1 MARSTTFKLN
11 ITVVNPGSGNKY
23 YIDGILQSYITLFP
37 GCTYEWNQDDS
48 SNGGHPLRFSTT
60 SDGSHGGGSEYTT
73 GVTTSGTPGSATAFT
88 KIEVTS
94 DTPHTLYYYCT
105 QHSGMGNEV
114 SVPENF
120 SLSSTNDRIIAGGGD
135 TAGGSF
141 SNTIDIVQVR
151 SKGNASDFGDL
162 ALGRQSIAN
171 GCISSTTR
179 GLIYAGDD
187 SGPSVY
193 VNNID
198 FITMATTGNAID
210 FGDATAD
217 DSGGGGFS
225 NATRG
230 GRGGGFTGGG
240 PDFANNIIDY
250 VTIATTGN
258 ATDFGDLTAD
268 KYSDSG
274 LSSSTRGIFGGGA
287 TYTGATNYT
296 NVIEYI
302 TIAST
307 GNGTDFGDILGAAD
321 NMLSA
326 SSATRGL
333 YLGGIASSGAPSVQN
348 VIQYITIASTGN
360 AQDFGDLAVA
370 VRSGGP
376 GSNSISGITMGG
388 YTGPSQSNVIQE
400 VTIASTG
407 DSADFGDLTQ
417 TRADNPG
424 TVSPS
429 HGGLQ

>member
-1 MARSTTFKLN
+1 MGGE
-11 ITVVNPGSGNKY
+11 VN
-23 YIDGILQSYITLFP
+23 
-37 GCTYEWNQDDS
+37 
-48 SNGGHPLRFSTT
+48 
-60 SDGSHGGGSEYTT
+60 
-73 GVTTSGTPGSATAFT
+73 
-88 KIEVTS
+88 
-94 DTPHTLYYYCT
+94 
-105 QHSGMGNEV
+105 
-114 SVPENF
+114 VPQNF
-120 SLSSTNDRIIAGGGD
+120 SLSNANDRIIAGGGD

-171 GCISSTTR
+171 GCISSTIR
-179 GLIYAGDD
+179 GLFYAGDD
-187 SGPSVY
+187 SGPSTY

-198 FITMATTGNAID
+198 FITMASVGNAAD

-230 GRGGGFTGGG
+230 GRGGGFTGTGNPFG
-240 PDFANNIIDY
+240 SNIIDY
-250 VTIATTGN
+250 VTIATAGN
-258 ATDFGDLTAD
+258 ATDFGDLSSVR
-268 KYSDSG
+268 YSVSG

-287 TYTGATNYT
+287 VYTGSTVFT
-296 NVIEYI
+296 DTMEYI

-307 GNGTDFGDILGAAD
+307 GNVTDFGNVLGAAD

-333 YLGGIASSGAPSVQN
+333 YLGGIETSGAPAVQN

-360 AQDFGDLAVA
+360 SQDFGDLATA

-388 YTGPSQSNVIQE
+388 YAPGLSNIIQE
-400 VTIASTG
+400 VTIATTG
-407 DSADFGDLTQ
+407 NAADFGDLTQ

>member
-1 MARSTTFKLN
+1 MARSTTFKYTV
-11 ITVVNPGSGNKY
+11 TVVSSGGNKY
-23 YIDGILQSYITLFP
+23 AIDGNTQQYVVLFP
-37 GCTYEWNQDDS
+37 GCTYEFNQDDS
-48 SNGGHPLRFSTT
+48 SNATHPLRFSET
-60 SDGSHGGGSEYTT
+60 SDGTHNSGSEYTT

-94 DTPHTLYYYCT
+94 STPHTLYYYCSS
-105 QHSGMGNEV
+105 HSGMGGEV
-114 SVPENF
+114 DVPQNF
-120 SLSSTNDRIIAGGGD
+120 SLSNANDRIIAGGGD

-171 GCISSTTR
+171 GCISSTIR
-179 GLIYAGDD
+179 GLFYAGDD
-187 SGPSVY
+187 SGPSTY

-198 FITMATTGNAID
+198 FITMASVGNAAD

-230 GRGGGFTGGG
+230 GRGGGFTGTGNPFG
-240 PDFANNIIDY
+240 SNIIDY

-258 ATDFGDLTAD
+258 ATDFGDLSSVR
-268 KYSDSG
+268 YSVSG

-287 TYTGATNYT
+287 VYTGSTVFT
-296 NVIEYI
+296 DTMEYI

-307 GNGTDFGDILGAAD
+307 GNVTDFGNVLGAAD

-333 YLGGIASSGAPSVQN
+333 YLGGIETSGAPAVQN

-360 AQDFGDLAVA
+360 SQDFGDLAVA
-370 VRSGGP
+370 MRSGGP

-388 YTGPSQSNVIQE
+388 YAGPAKSEVIQE
-400 VTIASTG
+400 VTIATTG
-407 DSADFGDLTQ
+407 NAADFGDLTQ